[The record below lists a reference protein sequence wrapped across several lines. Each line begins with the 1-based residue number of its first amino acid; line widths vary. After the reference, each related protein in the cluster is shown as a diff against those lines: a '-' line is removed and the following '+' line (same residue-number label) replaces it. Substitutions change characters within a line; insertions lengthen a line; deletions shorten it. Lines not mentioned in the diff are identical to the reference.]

1 MRTAGRALLIGAAM
15 AAIIGSMGGAT
26 GCGTWRRVQGPE
38 APVSSADPAV
48 LVQWLRDHVGAG
60 PSIKAVV
67 HIALRSPKGSL
78 DFDGLLFSERPSA
91 LRLQGMSPL
100 GSRLFD
106 LVARGEVVT
115 LYIDAEQRAVQG
127 TIDELGDDLKLPALP
142 QLLELMATMTIVPP
156 DASQQVVMET
166 PGVLVFSVG
175 TGEERQVTRRIRL
188 DHRGLPRE
196 EEWYD
201 GQGQRETQVRYDQY
215 AVFDGRWQP
224 KRIEAELQGDVRVTV
239 VVKELHENPVWRPD
253 DFHIHGMPH
262 AIARD

>member
-1 MRTAGRALLIGAAM
+1 VSVAGRAWLIGAAM
-15 AAIIGSMGGAT
+15 ASIIGAMGGAT
-26 GCGTWRRVQGPE
+26 GCGAWWRAQGPE
-38 APVSSADPAV
+38 APLSSADPAV

-60 PSIKAVV
+60 PSIKALVG
-67 HIALRSPKGSL
+67 IALHSPKGSL
-78 DFDGLLFSERPSA
+78 NFDGLLFSERPSA

-106 LVARGEVVT
+106 LVARGEEVT

-127 TIDELGDDLKLPALP
+127 TIDELGDELKLPALP

-156 DASQQVVMET
+156 DASQQVVMEE
-166 PGVLVFSVG
+166 PGMLVFSIG
-175 TGEERQVTRRIRL
+175 AGEERQVTRRIRL

-201 GQGQRETQVRYDQY
+201 VQGQRSTRISYDQY
-215 AVFDGRWQP
+215 EVIAGRWQP
-224 KRIEAELQGDVRVTV
+224 MRIEAELRGDVRVKV

-262 AIARD
+262 AIARN

>member
-1 MRTAGRALLIGAAM
+1 VRAAGRAWVIGAVMASLIGA
-15 AAIIGSMGGAT
+15 MGGAT
-26 GCGTWRRVQGPE
+26 GCGAWWRAQGPE
-38 APVSSADPAV
+38 APMLSADPAV

-67 HIALRSPKGSL
+67 GIALRSPTGSL
-78 DFDGLLFSERPSA
+78 NFDGLLFSERPSA

-115 LYIDAEQRAVQG
+115 LYIDADQRAVEG
-127 TIDELGDDLKLPALP
+127 TIDELGDELKLPALP

-156 DASQQVVMET
+156 DASQQVVMEK
-166 PGVLVFSVG
+166 PGVLVFSIGVG
-175 TGEERQVTRRIRL
+175 EGRQVTRRIRL
-188 DHRGLPRE
+188 DRRGLPRE

-201 GQGQRETQVRYDQY
+201 GQGRRSTRIRYDQY
-215 AVFDGRWQP
+215 EVVGGRWQP
-224 KRIEAELQGDVRVTV
+224 KRIEAELRGDVQVSV

-262 AIARD
+262 AIARN

>member
-1 MRTAGRALLIGAAM
+1 MRSAGRALLIGAAM
-15 AAIIGSMGGAT
+15 ASIIGTMGGVT
-26 GCGTWRRVQGPE
+26 GCGAWRRVQGPE
-38 APVSSADPAV
+38 APLSSADPAV

-60 PSIKAVV
+60 PSIKALVRV
-67 HIALRSPKGSL
+67 TLRSPKGSL
-78 DFDGLLFSERPSA
+78 DFDGLLYSERPSA

-142 QLLELMATMTIVPP
+142 QLLELMATMTFVPP

-188 DHRGLPRE
+188 DRRGLPRD

-201 GQGQRETQVRYDQY
+201 GQGQRETRFRYDQY

-224 KRIEAELQGDVRVTV
+224 KRIEAELQGDVQVTV

-253 DFHIHGMPH
+253 DFLIHGVPG
-262 AIARD
+262 AFARN

>member
-1 MRTAGRALLIGAAM
+1 VSVAGRALLIGAAM
-15 AAIIGSMGGAT
+15 ASIIGVMGGAA
-26 GCGTWRRVQGPE
+26 GCGAWWRVQGPE
-38 APVSSADPAV
+38 APLSSADPAV

-60 PSIKAVV
+60 PSIKALVG
-67 HIALRSPKGSL
+67 IALRSPKGSL
-78 DFDGLLFSERPSA
+78 NFDGLLFSERPSA

-127 TIDELGDDLKLPALP
+127 TIDELGDELELPALP

-156 DASQQVVMET
+156 DASQQVVMEE
-166 PGVLVFSVG
+166 PGVLLFSIG
-175 TGEERQVTRRIRL
+175 AGDGRQVTRRIRL
-188 DHRGLPRE
+188 DRRGLPRE

-201 GQGQRETQVRYDQY
+201 VHGQRSTRIRYDQY
-215 AVFDGRWQP
+215 EVITGRWQP
-224 KRIEAELQGDVRVTV
+224 KRIEAELRGDVRVSV

-262 AIARD
+262 AIARH